1 MAGMKSITD
10 MQERAQALQNGL
22 QSGAWLRDIIVDN
35 EHIIV
40 SMNAQQQLYEQ
51 GVNTYGVPIMDYMP
65 YTPYTIEIKT
75 IKHQPTDRVTLRDTG
90 DFHESFYVE
99 TTDTQFVVKAS
110 DWKTEKLIKK
120 YGRQILGLTRENL
133 QELIWQYVYPELL
146 NKTKATIYGN

>member
-1 MAGMKSITD
+1 MAGMKSITE
-10 MQERAQALQNGL
+10 MRKRAESLRNAL
-22 QSGAWLRDIIVDN
+22 SGGVFLRDIIVDN
-35 EHIIV
+35 EHVICD
-40 SMNAQQQLYEQ
+40 MNAQGQLYEQ

-90 DFHESFYVE
+90 DFQESFYVE
-99 TTDTQFVVKAS
+99 ATDTQFVVKAA

-133 QELIWQYVYPELL
+133 QELIWQYIYPELL

>member
-10 MQERAQALQNGL
+10 LRERVQDLKNGL
-22 QSGAWLRDIIVDN
+22 DGGLFLQRIIKDN
-35 EHIIV
+35 ESFICD
-40 SMNAQQQLYEQ
+40 MNAQEQLYQ
-51 GVNTYGVPIMDYMP
+51 RGVNTYGVPIMDYMP

-99 TTDTQFVVKAS
+99 ATNTEFVVKAS
-110 DWKTEKLIKK
+110 DWKTEKLIRK

-133 QELIWQYVYPELL
+133 QELIWQYIYPELL
-146 NKTKATIYGN
+146 NTSKQTLYGN

>member
-10 MQERAQALQNGL
+10 LRERVTGLKNGL
-22 QSGAWLRDIIVDN
+22 DSGAWLRSIIMNHEAVICD
-35 EHIIV
+35 
-40 SMNAQQQLYEQ
+40 MNAEGQLYEK
-51 GVNTYGVPIMDYMP
+51 GVNAYGVAIMDYMP

-75 IKHQPTDRVTLRDTG
+75 IKGQPTDRVTLRDTG

-99 TTDTQFVVKAS
+99 ATDTQFVIKAH

-133 QELIWQYVYPELL
+133 DELIKQYIYPELL
-146 NKTKATIYGN
+146 DKAKETIYG